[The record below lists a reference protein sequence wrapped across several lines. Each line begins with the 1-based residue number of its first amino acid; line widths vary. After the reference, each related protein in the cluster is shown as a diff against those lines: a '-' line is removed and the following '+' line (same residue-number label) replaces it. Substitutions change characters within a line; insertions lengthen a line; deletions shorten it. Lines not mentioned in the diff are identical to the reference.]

1 MLTTSS
7 ASENAWGEVGKNE
20 FSKRIVHLAEVALN
34 WNSGIRRKMPDY
46 LLLAEENQRSDIE
59 RIVELSSYSEKG
71 GKAKCGK
78 NKT

>member
-1 MLTTSS
+1 
-7 ASENAWGEVGKNE
+7 
-20 FSKRIVHLAEVALN
+20 
-34 WNSGIRRKMPDY
+34 MPDY
-46 LLLAEENQRSDIE
+46 LLLAEENQRFDIE